1 MRQPIPEVAI
11 WHDVECG
18 SYGADIVLWRS
29 LAATASGPILDVG
42 AGTGRVTLDL
52 ARRGHR
58 VTALDRDPALLEVLR
73 VRAGGMAVEVAVA
86 DARSFALSRRFALG
100 LVPMQT
106 IQLLGGAQ
114 GRRGF
119 LRCAREHLRPGA
131 TLALAI
137 AEDLPTFD
145 LRASPFLPPPDVGE
159 RDGWTYTSQPVATR
173 LGDGVLVLERT
184 REAVA
189 PDGRRTRADDTIA
202 LDSLTADQLQA
213 EGESAGFAVQESAE
227 IAATGEH
234 VGSRVVMLGA

>member
-1 MRQPIPEVAI
+1 MSQAIPEAAI

-18 SYGADIVLWRS
+18 SYGVDLDLWRS
-29 LAATASGPILDVG
+29 LAATTGPILDVG

-58 VTALDRDPALLEVLR
+58 VTALDSDPVLLDVLR
-73 VRAGGMAVEVAVA
+73 ARAGDLAVEVVVA
-86 DARSFALSRRFALG
+86 DARRFALSRRFALC

-106 IQLLGGAQ
+106 IQLLGGAA
-114 GRRGF
+114 GRLEF

-131 TLALAI
+131 ILAAAI
-137 AEDLPTFD
+137 AENLPTFD

-173 LGDGVLVLERT
+173 QGDGVLVLERT

-189 PDGRRTRADDTIA
+189 PDGARTRADDIVA
-202 LDSLTADQLQA
+202 LDSLSAEQLQA
-213 EGESAGFAVQESAE
+213 EGKSVGFAVRETAE
-227 IAATGEH
+227 IAATSEH